1 MEDLSPIRSGEKLH
15 IPSSF
20 EERIME
26 MMGSMRNA
34 QDSMSNEMGTS
45 VWNFKGGWYTKPDTN
60 IHLPYCRH
68 TWHQYLIKA
77 K

>member
-1 MEDLSPIRSGEKLH
+1 MAKDLLYTRSE
-15 IPSSF
+15 I
-20 EERIME
+20 
-26 MMGSMRNA
+26 
-34 QDSMSNEMGTS
+34 DSMSNEMGTS